1 MDSIGLNLALVA
13 LLIFLTAFFV
23 ATEFAIIRIRPS
35 RVNQLVLEGRKGAL
49 AVQRVTSNLDGYLSA
64 CQLGITITALGLGW
78 LGEPTVE
85 KLLHPLFTQFDL
97 NERVSSLLSFLI
109 AFVIVTYLHV
119 VVGELAPKSW
129 AIQKAEFISFLV
141 AKPIILFHKV
151 LYPFIWVLNGSA
163 NGLIRLFGLHPA
175 KEHEDAHSEEEI
187 QIILS
192 ESLQSGKI
200 NTTEYGYVS
209 RIFAFDEMVA
219 REIMV
224 PRTDMVCLFTNHTRE
239 ENLAVIQREQYTRF
253 PVATES
259 KDNIVG
265 MINTKQLFLTYQ
277 EDKEFKMKD
286 LIHPVLSVPESIP
299 VKQLLQR
306 MQRDRVHIAILVDE
320 YGGTSGLITIED
332 ILEEIVGEIRDEFDE
347 DERREIEKLEEN
359 CYLLDGKVSLDE
371 LGHMVG
377 HDFHDED
384 TDTIGGWLYARIPSP
399 KPGFRY
405 EFDNMTFIIR
415 EATKN
420 RIRKVEMIIRDS
432 ADEFEDTPELH
443 DQEN

>member
-78 LGEPTVE
+78 LGEPTIE
-85 KLLHPLFTQFDL
+85 KLLHPLFTHFEL
-97 NERVSSLLSFLI
+97 NERLSSLLSFLI

-141 AKPIILFHKV
+141 ARPIILFHKV

-371 LGHMVG
+371 LGHMVK
-377 HDFHDED
+377 HDFNDED

-415 EATKN
+415 EASKN

-443 DQEN
+443 DQED